1 MKKILLLLFCV
12 FAVVTIFGTTKFSKE
27 EIIFKN
33 DSILAEGNLLYRY
46 EKAAWVS
53 TDLAMSLKEV
63 KESFGGYLIYQ
74 SGDSIKAIILGKDP
88 NTCIYEITY
97 LHDATTPI
105 RELLINRK
113 LNDME
118 VELQAIKLK
127 IVKEALTSKYMVTS
141 AEGYSLV
148 IDLIPCTEGYK
159 LYILTGTSKQNII
172 PMGNDYIFF
181 SDENGDITSWRKFHS
196 VLIPTKTKIE
206 GEKIIEGIH
215 SHLMAEPFITATDI
229 CTFKLYGDYYG
240 LKRFKVLSTALSKI
254 FTFDAD
260 KNTINMEDL

>member
-1 MKKILLLLFCV
+1 MKKILLLLFCF
-12 FAVVTIFGTTKFSKE
+12 FAATMIFGKAKLSKE
-27 EIIFKN
+27 EIVQKN

-88 NTCIYEITY
+88 GTCIYEITY
-97 LHDATTPI
+97 LHDTKTPF
-105 RELLINRK
+105 RELLMNRK
-113 LNDME
+113 LSDKE
-118 VELQAIKLK
+118 VELQDIKLK
-127 IVKEALTSKYMVTS
+127 IIKEALTPKYNVTC

-148 IDLIPCTEGYK
+148 IDLIPGAEGYK
-159 LYILTGTSKQNII
+159 LYILTGTSRQNVI
-172 PMGNDYIFF
+172 PLGNDYIFF

-196 VLIPTKTKIE
+196 ILIPTQAKIE
-206 GEKIIEGIH
+206 GEKVIECIH
-215 SHLMAEPFITATDI
+215 SHLPSEPFITATDI

-240 LKRFKVLSTALSKI
+240 LKRFKVVSTALSKC
-254 FTFDAD
+254 FTYDAET
-260 KNTINMEDL
+260 NTINTENI

>member
-1 MKKILLLLFCV
+1 MRKSLLLLFCV
-12 FAVVTIFGTTKFSKE
+12 LAATTIFGKVKLSKE
-27 EIIFKN
+27 EIVLKN

-74 SGDSIKAIILGKDP
+74 SGDSIKAIILGKDSG
-88 NTCIYEITY
+88 TCIYEITY
-97 LHDATTPI
+97 LHDATTPFME
-105 RELLINRK
+105 RLLNRK
-113 LNDME
+113 LSDKE
-118 VELQAIKLK
+118 EELQALKLK
-127 IVKEALTSKYMVTS
+127 IVKEALTPKYKVTC

-148 IDLIPCTEGYK
+148 IELIPCTKGYK
-159 LYILTGTSKQNII
+159 LYILTGTSKQGII
-172 PMGNDYIFF
+172 PMGNDYIFIT
-181 SDENGDITSWRKFHS
+181 DDNGDITSWRKFHS

-206 GEKIIEGIH
+206 GEKIIEAIH
-215 SHLMAEPFITATDI
+215 SHLMAEPFITASDI

-240 LKRFKVLSTALSKI
+240 LKRFKVVSTALSKC

-260 KNTINMEDL
+260 KNTILTEDI